1 MRACFGRR
9 DELLEEGRSVAAR
22 WCSACSKAHPG
33 AEDVVSRR
41 CEDCKARPLP
51 MASVRVAPDSPPAR
65 FVLRSVTDG
74 CTAPATRVSSAG
86 DPPALCASDREHV
99 TVVRQLR
106 ARTPWSHQRGF
117 TTLRGL
123 QHPDE
128 MFRCATRPHVSLPA
142 DGPASAEGHTH
153 STACEHGSVTCFL
166 AVQDCPAVSRRTHA
180 GASGVPSR
188 TRRPSRSHHHGQ
200 IRSRSCAKTA
210 ATSAPTGSRC
220 PPPSQTCAT
229 AAAAGASSDDRA
241 GSLAL
246 TIAPASPVLA
256 TPRLL
261 SLALRRVHAGVCRI
275 RPA

>member
-1 MRACFGRR
+1 MVMCEVCGKSGSNFGFREDGVRRWCGPCARARAEGAVNLAIKQCEDCNAVRACFGRR

-51 MASVRVAPDSPPAR
+51 MAMASVRVAPDSPPAR

-117 TTLRGL
+117 TTL
-123 QHPDE
+123 
-128 MFRCATRPHVSLPA
+128 
-142 DGPASAEGHTH
+142 
-153 STACEHGSVTCFL
+153 
-166 AVQDCPAVSRRTHA
+166 
-180 GASGVPSR
+180 
-188 TRRPSRSHHHGQ
+188 
-200 IRSRSCAKTA
+200 
-210 ATSAPTGSRC
+210 
-220 PPPSQTCAT
+220 
-229 AAAAGASSDDRA
+229 
-241 GSLAL
+241 
-246 TIAPASPVLA
+246 
-256 TPRLL
+256 
-261 SLALRRVHAGVCRI
+261 
-275 RPA
+275 